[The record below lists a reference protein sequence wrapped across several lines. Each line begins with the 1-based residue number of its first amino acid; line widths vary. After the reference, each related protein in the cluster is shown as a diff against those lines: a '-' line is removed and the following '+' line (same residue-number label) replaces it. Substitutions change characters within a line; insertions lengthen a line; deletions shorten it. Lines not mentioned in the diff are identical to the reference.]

1 MAAGPVS
8 AQPRPRAAWVAGANG
23 LTGRA
28 LVKLLLRAGD
38 YARVEAI
45 TRRPLLMEH
54 PRFINRIL
62 KYEELATRLAGT
74 RCDDAFCCLGAA
86 GGPRARPDELRK
98 VDQALTLAFARAA
111 QAAGAGRLIVVSAG
125 GADRNA
131 GRDFRRVKG
140 EMEAGL
146 RELKF
151 NALDILQPGAVL
163 GERPG
168 GSILETLRLM
178 VAPLVNPLLVGSL
191 EDSRWISGADLAAAM
206 LGAARG
212 QRRGINTFAGRR
224 LQQLTTVGTGKA

>member
-23 LTGRA
+23 LTGKA
-28 LVKLLLRAGD
+28 LVRLLLRAGD

-62 KYEELATRLAGT
+62 KYEELDKRLAGT
-74 RCDDAFCCLGAA
+74 RCDDAYCCLGAT
-86 GGPRARPDELRK
+86 GGPGAKAGELRK
-98 VDQALTLAFARAA
+98 VDQELVLAFARAA
-111 QAAGAGRLIVVSAG
+111 LAAGAGRLIVISAG
-125 GADRNA
+125 GADRKA
-131 GRDFRRVKG
+131 GNDFRRVKG

-146 RELKF
+146 RELKIT
-151 NALDILQPGAVL
+151 ALDILQPGAVL

-168 GSILETLRLM
+168 GSVLEPLRLM
-178 VAPLVNPLLVGSL
+178 VAPLVNLLRVGGL
-191 EDSRWISGADLAAAM
+191 EDSRRISGTDLAAAM

-212 QRRGINTFAGRR
+212 QRRGINTYSGRR

>member
-86 GGPRARPDELRK
+86 GGPGAKPEELRK
-98 VDQALTLAFARAA
+98 VDQELTLAFARAA
-111 QAAGAGRLIVVSAG
+111 LAAGASRLIVVSAS
-125 GADRNA
+125 GADRKA
-131 GRDFRRVKG
+131 AKDLRRAKG

-146 RELKF
+146 RELKL
-151 NALDILQPGAVL
+151 ASVDILQPGAVL

-168 GSILETLRLM
+168 GSVLETLRLI
-178 VAPLVNPLLVGSL
+178 VAPLVNPVLVGSL
-191 EDSRWISGADLAAAM
+191 EGSRWISGTDLAAAM

-212 QRRGINTFAGRR
+212 QRRGINTYSGRR
-224 LQQLTTVGTGKA
+224 LQQLTTVGTGTA